1 GVDPATFGTPKPG
14 EQWRV
19 APRNVAQ
26 EAQAT
31 RREQQLR

>member
-1 GVDPATFGTPKPG
+1 PG

-26 EAQAT
+26 EAEAT